1 MAAEQ
6 SLCTRSPLRLQ
17 SITTNHASS
26 ASREPTRGH
35 QQHAHNTSPQ
45 RRSGRPRRRVPQAG
59 VAQPQGSYN
68 DRTAIPVVEEA
79 ERRRDPK
86 PRMTVMEAT
95 GRSIGTSLAFVCAA
109 KGYPF
114 RIASSSAFAREKLR
128 SISAFGAIVYI
139 IRSPP
144 PS

>member
-1 MAAEQ
+1 MPPPPVE
-6 SLCTRSPLRLQ
+6 SPLEAISNTPIIRLR
-17 SITTNHASS
+17 NVVLADH
-26 ASREPTRGH
+26 
-35 QQHAHNTSPQ
+35 
-45 RRSGRPRRRVPQAG
+45 
-59 VAQPQGSYN
+59 VAVYN